1 LKHHCIRIAV
11 VLTLAATCLTLFSC
25 FPGSEAPLPS
35 TQEITITESSVGVNF
50 SLHVNNDSFYIVY
63 PALNA
68 LSLNFV
74 DFVNLM
80 DAADLATARSSA
92 EPCSLAVR
100 DTTYLDRI
108 SYTPEIDINF
118 GRHLFLADGRTRH
131 ILYTDLENEGN
142 RVLKWLSRTDDDDA
156 WWIDSLPGLRYP
168 LIGRLDEEDG
178 IRAVVAEGGALS
190 LYILNKDRDL
200 QRISTTVLPSGD
212 FLAQGDVSV
221 VQQDDFW
228 AFTAYDGSSRRLY
241 LVHTKDD
248 EIAAQAVYT
257 AGEIHYSTIANGRL
271 LILIF
276 EPLESTITLLETDLT
291 GDHTLDQKS
300 FEVLPVT
307 LCEGTTS
314 VFLAFHED
322 RRLFLFNERTTDQED
337 NRSYQLS
344 LLYPATKGSQYRKVP
359 LVTGDAEI
367 ERFRAL
373 QVGDCLYVL
382 YLQDELRLLSL
393 SLADIPKED

>member
-1 LKHHCIRIAV
+1 MKHHCIRIVV
-11 VLTLAATCLTLFSC
+11 VLTFAATCLALFSC

-35 TQEITITESSVGVNF
+35 TQQITITESSVGANF
-50 SLHVNNDSFYIVY
+50 SLHLNNDRFYIVY

-74 DFVNLM
+74 NLM
-80 DAADLATARSSA
+80 NAAAQ
-92 EPCSLAVR
+92 PCSLVVR

-108 SYTPEIDINF
+108 SYIPEIDINF
-118 GRHLFLADGRTRH
+118 GRHLLLANVSTRH

-142 RVLKWLSRTDDDDA
+142 LVLKWLSRTDDDET

-168 LIGRLDEEDG
+168 LIGRLDDRDE
-178 IRAVVAEGGALS
+178 IRAVVAEDGALS
-190 LYILNKDRDL
+190 LYILNKDRDP
-200 QRISTTVLPSGD
+200 QRISTTVFPSGD

-221 VQQDDFW
+221 FQQDDFW
-228 AFTAYDGSSRRLY
+228 AFTAYDGSSKRLY
-241 LVHTKDD
+241 LVHEKDN
-248 EIAAQAVYT
+248 EIAALAVYT

-276 EPLESTITLLETDLT
+276 DPLESTITLLETELI
-291 GDHTLDQKS
+291 GYSALEQKS
-300 FEVLPVT
+300 FNVIPVT

-314 VFLAFHED
+314 VFLASHED
-322 RRLFLFNERTTDQED
+322 RRFFLFNERTVGQED
-337 NRSYQLS
+337 KRSYQLS

-359 LVTGDAEI
+359 LVTSDVYI

-393 SLADIPKED
+393 SLADISKED